1 VVILSLLSLSFF
13 AGMAAW
19 KFGKPKVLRSAGSIL
34 GWVELRSGWSRDLGD
49 TASFAAVIDG
59 DARWWVKRDGV
70 TVRAGLAASLD
81 DAKRA
86 AENEARGMLH

>member
-1 VVILSLLSLSFF
+1 MVMLCFLSLSFF

-19 KFGKPKVLRSAGSIL
+19 KLKPRRLRSAGSII
-34 GWVELRSGWSRDLGD
+34 GWVRLKSGWSRDFGD
-49 TASFAAVIDG
+49 TSSFAIVVDG

-70 TVRAGLAASLD
+70 TVRSGLAGSLE

-86 AENEARGMLH
+86 AESEARGMLH